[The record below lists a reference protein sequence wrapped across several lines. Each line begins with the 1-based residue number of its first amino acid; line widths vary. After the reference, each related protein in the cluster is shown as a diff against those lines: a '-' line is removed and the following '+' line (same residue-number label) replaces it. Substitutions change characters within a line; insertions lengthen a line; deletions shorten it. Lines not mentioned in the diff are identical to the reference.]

1 MLYVT
6 ERVTGGVLWANMYLL
21 FWLSLVPFATGRM
34 GEGGF
39 ASSPTAVYG
48 AVLLMAGLAYYILQR
63 VIIRSQGKD
72 SLLARAVGRD
82 LKGSA
87 SLILL
92 AIGIPAALWQPWV
105 AHGIYVLVVLTWI
118 VPDRRIERAVTARD
132 GPQAPHGTRQ
142 AGRAEALA
150 LPSVIRW
157 RR

>member
-1 MLYVT
+1 
-6 ERVTGGVLWANMYLL
+6 MYLL

-48 AVLLMAGLAYYILQR
+48 AVLLMAGLAY
-63 VIIRSQGKD
+63 
-72 SLLARAVGRD
+72 
-82 LKGSA
+82 
-87 SLILL
+87 
-92 AIGIPAALWQPWV
+92 
-105 AHGIYVLVVLTWI
+105 GIYVLVALTWI